1 MTTETG
7 LRATVESWIVDD
19 PDEDDREELRALLE
33 RAFAGAGAGAG
44 GDGGA
49 GGGEGADAGA
59 MAELRDRFA
68 DRLHFGTAG
77 LRGVVAAGP
86 NRMNRAV
93 VRAATAA
100 VAGWLLEPGAG
111 ARGLGDGGGAEDAR
125 GLGGGGGAGGA
136 RGSGGDGREGASGGD
151 GVNGDGGV
159 SVVVGGDARH
169 RSAEFAGE
177 VAGVLAGA
185 GIAVHMLPLPCPTPL
200 LAFAVRHLG
209 AAAGVMVTAS
219 HNPAADNGYKLYLRD
234 GAQVIPPA
242 DTEIEAR
249 IADLGPLER
258 IPVAAA
264 ESPLITRHG
273 DEVAQAYLDAVVAT
287 AAGPARAAGAGGSR
301 GRAGLSVVYTPMHGV
316 AGSLMLRAIRQAGF
330 AAPHVVAA
338 QAEPDP
344 DFPTVAFPNPEE
356 PGALD
361 LALADARRLGADLV
375 LASDPDGDRL
385 AVAVPGPAGGAA
397 AGGGGG
403 GGGGWRVLTGDQVGA
418 LLGASLLERTAAEAE
433 PQQRLVAS
441 TVVSSTLL
449 SRIAAAAG
457 VRYAETLTGFK
468 WIARAADGV
477 PGARFLFGY
486 EEALGYAVGAVVRD
500 KDGIGAA
507 LAMLRLAESAKNAVR
522 SVQNVYDDL
531 ERAHGVHLTSQ
542 LTLRTADQAQ
552 VMSRLRS
559 APPAVF
565 GDEPVSGLAD
575 LAAASGEPGV
585 PRADVL
591 IFRLPGARVVLRPSG
606 TEPKIKCYIE
616 ITEPLASR
624 PLEAAREAAAKR
636 LVPLRA
642 ALEALLAGG

>member
-1 MTTETG
+1 MHVTAEAE
-7 LRATVESWIVDD
+7 LRAAVEAWIADD
-19 PDEDDREELRALLE
+19 PDAGDRAEMQALLD
-33 RAFAGAGAGAG
+33 RAFPRAGAGA
-44 GDGGA
+44 
-49 GGGEGADAGA
+49 ADTGA

-100 VAGWLLEPGAG
+100 VAGWLLGPGSAQG
-111 ARGLGDGGGAEDAR
+111 SWALRGG
-125 GLGGGGGAGGA
+125 
-136 RGSGGDGREGASGGD
+136 
-151 GVNGDGGV
+151 
-159 SVVVGGDARH
+159 VVVGCDARH
-169 RSAEFAGE
+169 RSAEFADA

-185 GIAVHMLPLPCPTPL
+185 GIAVHVLPRPGPTPL

-219 HNPAADNGYKLYLRD
+219 HNPAADNGYKLYLSD

-242 DTEIEAR
+242 DAEIEQL
-249 IADLGPLER
+249 IAGLGPLSGV
-258 IPVAAA
+258 PVAGAG
-264 ESPLITRHG
+264 SPLITRHG
-273 DEVAQAYLDAVVAT
+273 DEVARAYLDAVVAA
-287 AAGPARAAGAGGSR
+287 AAGPTAPSACRTK
-301 GRAGLSVVYTPMHGV
+301 LNVVYTPMHGV
-316 AGSLMLRAIRQAGF
+316 AGSLMLRALRQAGF

-375 LASDPDGDRL
+375 VASDPDGDRL
-385 AVAVPGPAGGAA
+385 AVAVPDPAEAD
-397 AGGGGG
+397 
-403 GGGGWRVLTGDQVGA
+403 GWRALTGDQVGA
-418 LLGASLLERTAAEAE
+418 LLGASLIRASLIEVSLPGASLIERTAGEAEAGAV
-433 PQQRLVAS
+433 PQALLVAS

-449 SRIAAAAG
+449 SKIAAAAG

-477 PGARFLFGY
+477 PGARFVFGY
-486 EEALGYAVGAVVRD
+486 EEALGYAVGDVVRD

-507 LAMLRLAESAKNAVR
+507 LAMLRLAEAAKSQGR
-522 SVQNVYDDL
+522 SVLEVYDDL

-542 LTLRTADQAQ
+542 LTLRTAEAAQ
-552 VMSRLRS
+552 VMSQLRS
-559 APPAVF
+559 APPAAF
-565 GDEPVSGLAD
+565 GDEPVTGLLD
-575 LAAASGEPGV
+575 LARSAAADGTPAM

-616 ITEPLASR
+616 ITEPLAGR
-624 PLEAAREAAAKR
+624 PLAAAREAAARR
-636 LVPLRA
+636 LAPLRS
-642 ALEALLAGG
+642 ALEAMLAAS